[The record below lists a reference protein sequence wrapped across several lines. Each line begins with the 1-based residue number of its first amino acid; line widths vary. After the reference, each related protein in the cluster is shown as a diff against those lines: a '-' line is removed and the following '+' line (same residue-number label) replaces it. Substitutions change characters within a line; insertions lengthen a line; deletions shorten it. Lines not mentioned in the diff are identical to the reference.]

1 MNISNSIHTPSPQPT
16 QPRYFRNAVI
26 LTLLQYSPWLL
37 QSKNKILKF
46 SQISVNPNIS
56 KLNNFL
62 PFSFFHSFYLLPS
75 LIIFFF
81 SHITLTIFFPFLL
94 QFIPSF
100 SPPLLNCFL
109 LFFYPPF
116 SSLPTTFLH
125 TFLFPSFLPLP
136 FLTSF
141 VPSSFPSFL
150 PSLLP
155 YFLYIT
161 SYVSF
166 YPFIA
171 PLFIL
176 LFFFPSLYLFH
187 LFSSLFLISFLPLFH
202 SS

>member
-26 LTLLQYSPWLL
+26 FTVLQYV
-37 QSKNKILKF
+37 QSNFYRVKF

-62 PFSFFHSFYLLPS
+62 PYSFFHSFYLLPC

-81 SHITLTIFFPFLL
+81 SHLTLKIFFPFLL

-116 SSLPTTFLH
+116 
-125 TFLFPSFLPLP
+125 LP
-136 FLTSF
+136 FL
-141 VPSSFPSFL
+141 PCH
-150 PSLLP
+150 LP
-155 YFLYIT
+155 YFILSFFLPFFLYLSLLRSFPPPSLPFFLLSFPTSYIT
-161 SYVSF
+161 SYFSF

-171 PLFIL
+171 PLSIL

-187 LFSSLFLISFLPLFH
+187 LFSSLFLISFLPPFH